1 MHLLGHKRKI
11 GKKTYKA
18 VSSHEKKSTAQNK
31 AKAYRNRGYST
42 LVVANKTKEHGKEY
56 YVWREMK

>member
-18 VSSHEKKSTAQNK
+18 MSSHHTKTN
-31 AKAYRNRGYST
+31 AKERARIYRNKGFKTRVIPST
-42 LVVANKTKEHGKEY
+42 SKEDGKEY
-56 YVWREMK
+56 YVWKEM